1 VYKGHAVCR
10 DCFFE
15 CFELEV
21 HETIVRG
28 KLFRAHQTVAVASS
42 GGKDSTVL
50 GHVLHKLNQKYDY
63 KLDLRLLSIDEGI
76 SGYRDDSLEAV
87 KRNQTELQLPLT
99 ILNYKQ
105 LYGWT
110 MDEVVA
116 QVGLKS
122 NCTFCGVLRRQALER
137 GAVQLVC
144 DVIAT
149 GHNADDL
156 AETILMN
163 LLRGDVARLQRS
175 VHAMTGST
183 DHPTESGT
191 ACAPEGCCGKGTCES
206 ADSSKAAIKA
216 IPRCKPFKYTY
227 EKEIVMYA
235 YFKKLDYF
243 STECVYAPNSYRGHA
258 RAFLKDLEAIRP
270 SAIIDIIHSGESF
283 RVREGLPL
291 PSQGTCE
298 RCGHISSQNICK
310 ACVMLEGLN
319 RGQPKL
325 GIGKSSR
332 VDLIRSTTTTTA
344 GKQSVCRKEAC
355 DCELL
360 HRTSSKQVRK
370 QQQRQRLEQLESE
383 LNRIHVSTQ
392 L

>member
-1 VYKGHAVCR
+1 MCR

-28 KLFRAHQTVAVASS
+28 NLFREGQTVAVASS

-50 GHVLHKLNQKYDY
+50 GHVLHKLNQKYEY
-63 KLDLRLLSIDEGI
+63 GLNLQLLSIDEGI

-87 KRNQTELQLPLT
+87 KRNQSDLKLPLT

-116 QVGLKS
+116 AVGLKS

-137 GAVQLVC
+137 GAWELKC

-175 VHAMTGST
+175 VHAVTGANDEPIDTLQPSLGGCSR
-183 DHPTESGT
+183 DGCGSNCKSSEDT
-191 ACAPEGCCGKGTCES
+191 ANAT
-206 ADSSKAAIKA
+206 IRA

-283 RVREGLPL
+283 QVRQGLSL

-310 ACVMLEGLN
+310 ACVMLDGLN

-325 GIGKSSR
+325 GIGKSSK
-332 VDLIRSTTTTTA
+332 VDIIRSSNH
-344 GKQSVCRKEAC
+344 KQSSVCRKDAC
-355 DCELL
+355 DCSLP
-360 HRTSSKQVRK
+360 HRKSVKQIRK
-370 QQQRQRLEQLESE
+370 QQQRQAVEQLSKK
-383 LNRIHVSTQ
+383 LDKTQ
-392 L
+392 ITTIGG